1 MFFQVEEG
9 DNMMKTLKL
18 TENELVTLKVA
29 LYSHM
34 QIIRKDMEQAKREGK
49 DTSFQEQALQDAQQA
64 FEALNFAQ

>member
-9 DNMMKTLKL
+9 GSMMKTLKL
-18 TENELVTLKVA
+18 TENELVTIKVA
-29 LYSHM
+29 LFSHM
-34 QIIRKDMEQAKREGK
+34 QIIKKDIEQAKREGK